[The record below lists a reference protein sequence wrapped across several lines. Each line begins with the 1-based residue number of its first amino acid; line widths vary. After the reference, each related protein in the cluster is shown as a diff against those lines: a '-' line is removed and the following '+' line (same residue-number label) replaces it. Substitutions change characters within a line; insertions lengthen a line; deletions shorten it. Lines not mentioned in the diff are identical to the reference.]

1 MRRTKHMKIRDMLR
15 RYDTKAYAVCG
26 CQIELVFKEQ
36 MTEFQTSFPRWVVK
50 DRVLCNY
57 HKAILVLAKR
67 KSDKKKGGD

>member
-26 CQIELVFKEQ
+26 CQIELVYRDWYKIPKWEI
-36 MTEFQTSFPRWVVK
+36 K
-50 DRVLCNY
+50 DRVLCNR
-57 HKAILVLAKR
+57 HKALLILAKR